1 MKTANR
7 VRWLPVVLSIV
18 MAVAARAAEPQPVAE
33 AVAATPKKVFH
44 LGEWERDI
52 GYAQAV
58 EAGPYLFVSGTV
70 GRGALDDPEGWVSAL
85 KAAYERIGATLDAH
99 GIGFDEVVK
108 ETIYTRDIER
118 LKDASAVRFDYYS
131 KDSLPASTWV
141 QIDRLFEA
149 DYLVEIEVT
158 AIARQPAASAAR

>member
-1 MKTANR
+1 MKIANC
-7 VRWLPVVLSIV
+7 VRWPSILLSI
-18 MAVAARAAEPQPVAE
+18 MTVAAAQAAEPQVVAMP
-33 AVAATPKKVFH
+33 AATTPKKVFH

-70 GRGALDDPEGWVSAL
+70 GRGAVDDPEGWVSAL
-85 KAAYERIGATLDAH
+85 KAAYERIGLTLDAH
-99 GIGFDEVVK
+99 GIGFNSVVK

-149 DYLVEIEVT
+149 DHLVEIEVT
-158 AIARQPAASAAR
+158 AILSPPAGPAAR